1 MGSPRRKVEGEALR
15 LPPKARAQ
23 LAERLL
29 GSLDDAFDP
38 DNDRLWL
45 EESERRLD
53 ELESG
58 KVAGVPASKVFAHAR
73 SRRR

>member
-1 MGSPRRKVEGEALR
+1 MESEALR
-15 LPPKARAQ
+15 LPPRDRAR

-29 GSLDDAFDP
+29 GSLDGSFDV
-38 DNDRLWL
+38 DNDRFWL

-58 KVAGVPASKVFAHAR
+58 KVTGVPAGKVFARAR
-73 SRRR
+73 LRRR

>member
-1 MGSPRRKVEGEALR
+1 MAAPRRRVESEALR
-15 LPPKARAQ
+15 LPPKARAR

-29 GSLDDAFDP
+29 GSLDSSFDV
-38 DNDRLWL
+38 DNDTFWL

-58 KVAGVPASKVFAHAR
+58 KVTGVPAAKVFAHAR